1 MNNRK
6 ISISTIMACIF
17 NSPEL
22 KYSSN
27 FICTNNNNEMLG
39 YKVRIDYI
47 KELTDYV
54 IQVINMVVSHI
65 PDLNAYG
72 ISENNSNEI
81 IKSVIKNDKRLMSSL
96 YVKEGYIF
104 YNGKSI
110 DLNSFIENDETVK
123 WLIEKISSYTNNLIS
138 EYGYDD
144 ISKNGISK

>member
-6 ISISTIMACIF
+6 ITISTIMACIF

-27 FICTNNNNEMLG
+27 FICTNKNNEVIS
-39 YKVRIDYI
+39 YKVKVDYVKQLI
-47 KELTDYV
+47 DYV
-54 IQVINMVVSHI
+54 IQVINMVVSRVPNLH
-65 PDLNAYG
+65 DYG

-96 YVKEGYIF
+96 YLKEGYIF
-104 YNGKSI
+104 YNGRSI
-110 DLNSFIENDETVK
+110 DLTNFIENDETLK

-138 EYGYDD
+138 EYDYGD
-144 ISKNGISK
+144 ISKKGISK

>member
-1 MNNRK
+1 
-6 ISISTIMACIF
+6 
-17 NSPEL
+17 
-22 KYSSN
+22 
-27 FICTNNNNEMLG
+27 
-39 YKVRIDYI
+39 
-47 KELTDYV
+47 
-54 IQVINMVVSHI
+54 MVVSHI